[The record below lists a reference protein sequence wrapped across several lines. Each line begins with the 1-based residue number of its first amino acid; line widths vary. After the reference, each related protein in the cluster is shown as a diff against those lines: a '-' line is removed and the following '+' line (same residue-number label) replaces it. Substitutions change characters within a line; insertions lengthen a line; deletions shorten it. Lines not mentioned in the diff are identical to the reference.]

1 MSIAQLFMEVL
12 ETRCE
17 LVDYTKCD
25 WDKSLVP
32 VRDDKVSSSLPLQCV
47 LSKEYFFPQ
56 TEQAQTYFKI

>member
-32 VRDDKVSSSLPLQCV
+32 VRDDKVSPFLLLFLVLIILAYSL
-47 LSKEYFFPQ
+47 
-56 TEQAQTYFKI
+56 